1 MAHSISVSAPL
12 QAQTGQTAAK
22 TLSIPWYIWCAVAGV
37 VSALIGGLWDISW
50 HMSIGRDSFW
60 TPAHVAIYMNAI
72 LVGIASGY
80 LILSATFGG
89 HAAAQ
94 IKSAS
99 VRIWGFS
106 GPLGAFIATWGCFA
120 MLTSAPFDNWWHNA
134 YGLDVKIISPPHVL
148 LFIGGIAIKVGV
160 LTLIAGLMNRAQG
173 ELHSKLLWLF
183 LFVGAIAIAQ
193 ASNLLTEI
201 TWTSLLHGAT
211 AYRAICAVI
220 PLALIGV
227 GWGAAR
233 PWAFTI
239 VAAIY
244 TVVMLA
250 FEWIL
255 PLFPAEPKL
264 GPVYQHV
271 THLIPLRFPLLL
283 IVPAFVLDLLWPR
296 ISSWN
301 RWKQA
306 AVAGPVFLLSLIA
319 VQWPFASFLMTPAA
333 RNWFFGM
340 NYFAYFD
347 PANFLYDPYK
357 FEPTEQTRAGFWFV
371 MAIAFLVSIISSRIG
386 LAWGD
391 WMRRLR
397 R

>member
-1 MAHSISVSAPL
+1 MADSVALSPVSSSTSRAW
-12 QAQTGQTAAK
+12 AETTAV
-22 TLSIPWYIWCAVAGV
+22 PWYLWCAVAGV
-37 VSALIGGLWDISW
+37 ISALIGGNWDISW

-60 TPAHVAIYMNAI
+60 TPAHIAIYMNAV
-72 LVGIASGY
+72 LVGIACGY
-80 LILSATFGG
+80 LILRATFS
-89 HAAAQ
+89 HDRSAQ
-94 IKSAS
+94 SAN
-99 VRIWGFS
+99 VRIWGFM

-148 LFIGGIAIKVGV
+148 LFVGGIAIKIGV
-160 LTLIAGLMNRAQG
+160 LALIAGLMNRVRG
-173 ELHSKLLWLF
+173 ELHRKLLWLF
-183 LFVGAIAIAQ
+183 LFVGAIGVAQ
-193 ASNLLTEI
+193 ATNLLTEL
-201 TWTSLLHGAT
+201 TWTSLLHGAS
-211 AYRAICAVI
+211 AYRDICVI
-220 PLALIGV
+220 VPLVLFAV
-227 GWGAAR
+227 GWGAR
-233 PWAFTI
+233 RRWAFTI

-244 TVVMLA
+244 TGIMLA

-271 THLIPLRFPLLL
+271 THLVPLRFPLLL
-283 IVPAFVLDLLWPR
+283 MVPAVALDLLFSQ
-296 ISSWN
+296 ISGWKRS
-301 RWKQA
+301 KQA
-306 AVAGPVFLLSLIA
+306 VVAGPVFLVSLIA
-319 VQWPFASFLMTPAA
+319 VEWPFASFLMTPAA

-340 NYFAYFD
+340 SYFAYFD

-357 FEPTEQTRAGFWFV
+357 FEPTEPTRQWFWIV
-371 MAIAFLVSIISSRIG
+371 MGSGLLASILSTRIG

>member
-1 MAHSISVSAPL
+1 MADSIPLSPMSSSTGRVWAEATSV
-12 QAQTGQTAAK
+12 
-22 TLSIPWYIWCAVAGV
+22 PWYIWCAVAGV
-37 VSALIGGLWDISW
+37 LSALIGGYWDISW

-60 TPAHVAIYMNAI
+60 TPAHVAIYMNAV
-72 LVGIASGY
+72 LVGIACGY
-80 LILSATFGG
+80 LILNATFSGNASTQS
-89 HAAAQ
+89 AAV
-94 IKSAS
+94 K
-99 VRIWGFS
+99 IWGFM
-106 GPLGAFIATWGCFA
+106 GPLGAFIATWGCLA

-134 YGLDVKIISPPHVL
+134 YGLDVKIISPPHLL
-148 LFIGGIAIKVGV
+148 LFIGGVAIKIGV
-160 LTLIAGLMNRAQG
+160 LALIVGLMNRAQG
-173 ELHSKLLWLF
+173 ELHGKLLWLF
-183 LFVGAIAIAQ
+183 LFVGAIAVAQ
-193 ASNLLTEI
+193 TTNLLTEL
-201 TWTSLLHGAT
+201 TWTSLLHGAS
-211 AYRAICAVI
+211 AYRAICLVI

-233 PWAFTI
+233 RWAFTI
-239 VAAIY
+239 IAGIY
-244 TVVMLA
+244 TAIMLA

-271 THLIPLRFPLLL
+271 THFIPLRFPLLL
-283 IVPAFVLDLLWPR
+283 IVPAVVLDLLFSKIGR
-296 ISSWN
+296 CN

-306 AVAGPVFLLSLIA
+306 VMAGPVFLVSLIA

-333 RNWFFGM
+333 RNWVFGM

-347 PANFLYDPYK
+347 PANSLYDPYK
-357 FEPTEQTRAGFWFV
+357 FEPTEQTRAGFWMV
-371 MAIAFLVSIISSRIG
+371 MGLALVTSVITTRMG